1 MEDHQ
6 VGKTVNKKKPCLQGY
21 TPTGQTS
28 EHQMKPEEILSLLLL
43 LGLILL
49 FFIILFNFIVS
60 NLKLPESGTR
70 PPEFKVD
77 QVVVFQFNIRS
88 SHLDTL
94 SVVTSSHLDSKSIVT
109 FSVKN
114 PNSYRRENI
123 YCEDVMASVLYKD
136 VNISSV
142 RIEPFFY
149 LSRSK
154 DFGTG
159 NYGPHLDVYPGLQ
172 YCRRHC
178 GRFVKWC
185 CEFHC
190 HS

>member
-6 VGKTVNKKKPCLQGY
+6 VGKTLNKKQSCLQGS
-21 TPTGQTS
+21 TPTGKTS
-28 EHQMKPEEILSLLLL
+28 EHQMEPAKILSVLLLF
-43 LGLILL
+43 GLILL
-49 FFIILFNFIVS
+49 FFIILFIWIVS
-60 NLKLPESGTR
+60 ILKLPDSGTR

-114 PNSYRRENI
+114 PNSYRSENI

-142 RIEPFFY
+142 RIEPFLLIKIKGFRY
-149 LSRSK
+149 RQLWAPPRCLSRA
-154 DFGTG
+154 
-159 NYGPHLDVYPGLQ
+159 PILQ
-172 YCRRHC
+172 TPLWQICR
-178 GRFVKWC
+178 VVLWI
-185 CEFHC
+185 
-190 HS
+190 SLS